1 MSSESSPVQHEGE
14 RGSTVDQVAE
24 LLMADEPTVD
34 EDIKKEEA
42 VHRPNDDDLV
52 DDSEESE
59 VVEAQESDDDV
70 EYDDETDDSNEL
82 ETDDDDGLAAL
93 AKELGLDA
101 DKLTLSEDGETILVN
116 LKVNGKD
123 QQIDLKEAI
132 SQTQFSKA
140 NDEKARNLA
149 EERKTF
155 ESERQQV
162 AQAYGQQLQQIRGLG
177 EMLQQKLMQDFNGID
192 WDRLRVTDPGE
203 WTAKQREFEIR
214 NQELQQ
220 AGQMLGQ
227 QMRAEQEQQ
236 SQQEAQWRAEV
247 LQSEREQMI
256 EHNPSWRDEERMK
269 GDLTKIVEYA
279 KSTGFSD
286 DELQNVIFSR
296 HVEVLKKAMLYD
308 QGKTVA
314 DKKVKQPPRVQRASN
329 GRFVKQKGG
338 KVQKL
343 IERAQNA
350 KGANKRDAQADAVA
364 ALLMGE

>member
-1 MSSESSPVQHEGE
+1 MSSESNQQFEGE
-14 RGSTVDQVAE
+14 RGNTVDQVADYLTSLDAPE
-24 LLMADEPTVD
+24 EEST
-34 EDIKKEEA
+34 EDQA
-42 VHRPNDDDLV
+42 NFRFNDDDLI

-59 VVEAQESDDDV
+59 VTSAQESDDV
-70 EYDDETDDSNEL
+70 EYDETDDSNEL
-82 ETDDDDGLAAL
+82 ETDDSDGLAAL
-93 AKELGLDA
+93 AEELGLDA
-101 DKLTLSEDGETILVN
+101 DKLILSEDGDIQIRLR
-116 LKVNGKD
+116 VNGKD
-123 QQIDLKEAI
+123 EKVDLKQAI
-132 SQTQFSKA
+132 AGTQFSRA
-140 NDEKARNLA
+140 NDEKARVLA
-149 EERKTF
+149 DERKSF

-162 AQAYGQQLQQIRGLG
+162 AQAYQQQLQQIRGLG
-177 EMLQQKLMQDFNGID
+177 EMLQQKLMQDFQGVD
-192 WDRLRVTDPGE
+192 WDRLRATDPGE
-203 WTAKQREFEIR
+203 WTAKQREFELR

-227 QMRAEQEQQ
+227 QMQAEQDQQ
-236 SQQEAQWRAEV
+236 SQQEAQQRAAI
-247 LQSEREQMI
+247 LNSEREQMI
-256 EHNPSWRDEERMK
+256 DNNPSWRDEERMK

-279 KSTGFSD
+279 KSSGFD
-286 DELQNVIFSR
+286 DEELQDVIYSR

-314 DKKVKQPPRVQRASN
+314 DKKVKQAPKTQRASN

>member
-14 RGSTVDQVAE
+14 RGNTVDQVAE

-34 EDIKKEEA
+34 EDMKTEEA

-59 VVEAQESDDDV
+59 VVEAHESDDEIEDP
-70 EYDDETDDSNEL
+70 ETDDSNEL
-82 ETDDDDGLAAL
+82 ETDDDDDLAAL
-93 AKELGLDA
+93 AAELGLDA
-101 DKLTLSEDGETILVN
+101 DKLILSEDGEIQIQ
-116 LKVNGKD
+116 LKVNGKNEVV
-123 QQIDLKEAI
+123 DLKEAI

-149 EERKTF
+149 EEKKAF
-155 ESERQQV
+155 ESERAQV
-162 AQAYGQQLQQIRGLG
+162 AEAYGQQLQQIRGLG

-220 AGQMLGQ
+220 AGQMLGER
-227 QMRAEQEQQ
+227 MRLEQEQQ
-236 SQQEAQWRAEV
+236 SQQEAQQRAAI

-256 EHNPSWRDEERMK
+256 ENNPSWRDEERMK
-269 GDLTKIVEYA
+269 GDLAKVVEYA
-279 KSTGFSD
+279 KSSGFD
-286 DELQNVIFSR
+286 DEELQSVIYSR

-308 QGKTVA
+308 QGQTVA
-314 DKKVKQPPRVQRASN
+314 DKKVKKAPNMQRASN
-329 GRFVKQKGG
+329 GRFVKQKRGS
-338 KVQKL
+338 KVNKL

>member
-1 MSSESSPVQHEGE
+1 MSDSIPAQHEGE
-14 RGSTVDQVAE
+14 RGNTVDQVAE
-24 LLMADEPTVD
+24 LLMAEEPTVD
-34 EDIKKEEA
+34 EEIKKEER

-52 DDSEESE
+52 DDSEQSE
-59 VVEAQESDDDV
+59 VEAAQESDDEIEDP
-70 EYDDETDDSNEL
+70 ETDDSNEQ

-93 AKELGLDA
+93 AAELGLDA
-101 DKLTLSEDGETILVN
+101 DKLTLSEDGEVLVR

-123 QQIDLKEAI
+123 ETVDLKEAI
-132 SQTQFSKA
+132 AGTQFHKA
-140 NDEKARNLA
+140 NDEKARVLA
-149 EERKTF
+149 EERKIF
-155 ESERQQV
+155 ESEKAQV
-162 AQAYGQQLQQIRGLG
+162 AQSYQQQLQQIRGLG
-177 EMLQQKLMQDFNGID
+177 EMLQNKLMQDFQGID
-192 WDRLRVTDPGE
+192 WDRLRVTDPAE

-227 QMRAEQEQQ
+227 QMREEQERQ
-236 SQQEAQWRAEV
+236 SQQEAQQRAAI

-343 IERAQNA
+343 IERAQKA
-350 KGANKRDAQADAVA
+350 KGANKREAQADAVT
-364 ALLMGE
+364 ALLMGET

>member
-1 MSSESSPVQHEGE
+1 MSADSSPQQHEGE
-14 RGSTVDQVAE
+14 RGNTIDAVAD
-24 LLMADEPTVD
+24 LLLQEEPTV
-34 EDIKKEEA
+34 EVEEEKA

-59 VVEAQESDDDV
+59 VIEAQESDDEV
-70 EYDDETDDSNEL
+70 EDPETDDSNEL

-93 AKELGLDA
+93 AAELGLDA
-101 DKLTLSEDGETILVN
+101 DKLTLSEDGEILVN

-140 NDEKARNLA
+140 NDEKARTLA

-155 ESERQQV
+155 ESERKQV
-162 AQAYGQQLQQIRGLG
+162 ADAYQQQLQQVRGLG
-177 EMLQQKLMQDFNGID
+177 EMLQQKLMQDFQGVD

-203 WTAKQREFEIR
+203 WTAKQREFELR

-227 QMRAEQEQQ
+227 QMRAEQDQQ
-236 SQQEAQWRAEV
+236 SQQDAQWRAEV
-247 LQSEREQMI
+247 LQSEREKMI
-256 EHNPSWRDEERMK
+256 EHNPTWRDDERMK

-279 KSTGFSD
+279 KQSGFD
-286 DELQNVIFSR
+286 DEELQDVIYSR

-314 DKKVKQPPRVQRASN
+314 DKKVKQVPRVQRASN
-329 GRFVKQKGG
+329 GRFVKGSKNG
-338 KVQKL
+338 KVNKL

>member
-1 MSSESSPVQHEGE
+1 MSGESNQQFEGE
-14 RGSTVDQVAE
+14 RGNTVDQVAE

-34 EDIKKEEA
+34 EDMKKEEA

-93 AKELGLDA
+93 AAELGLDA
-101 DKLTLSEDGETILVN
+101 DKLVLSEDGDIQIQ
-116 LKVNGKD
+116 LKVNGKNEVV
-123 QQIDLKEAI
+123 DLKEAI

-140 NDEKARNLA
+140 NDEKARNIA
-149 EERKTF
+149 EERKAF

-162 AQAYGQQLQQIRGLG
+162 AEAYGQQLQQIRGLG
-177 EMLQQKLMQDFNGID
+177 EMLQQKLMQDFSGID
-192 WDRLRVTDPGE
+192 WDRLRVSDPAE

-247 LQSEREQMI
+247 LQSEREKMI
-256 EHNPSWRDEERMK
+256 ENNPSWRDEEKMK
-269 GDLTKIVEYA
+269 AGLTDVVGYA
-279 KSTGFSD
+279 KSVGFSD
-286 DELQNVIFSR
+286 EELQDVIYSR

-314 DKKVKQPPRVQRASN
+314 EKKVKQAPKMQRASN
-329 GRFVKQKGG
+329 GRFVKQKRGS
-338 KVQKL
+338 KVSKL

-350 KGANKRDAQADAVA
+350 KGANKREAQADAVA

>member
-1 MSSESSPVQHEGE
+1 MSESSPAVHEGE
-14 RGSTVDQVAE
+14 RGNTVDAVAE
-24 LLMADEPTVD
+24 LLMADDVTVG
-34 EDIKKEEA
+34 EDIRKEEEA

-52 DDSEESE
+52 DDSEEVSE
-59 VVEAQESDDDV
+59 GIEAQESDDVD
-70 EYDDETDDSNEL
+70 YDETDDSNEL

-93 AKELGLDA
+93 ATELGLDA
-101 DKLTLSEDGETILVN
+101 DKLILSEDGDIQIQ
-116 LKVNGKD
+116 LKVNGKNEVV
-123 QQIDLKEAI
+123 DLKEAI

-140 NDEKARNLA
+140 NDEKARNIA
-149 EERKTF
+149 EEKKVF
-155 ESERQQV
+155 ESERAQV
-162 AQAYGQQLQQIRGLG
+162 AQVYQQQLQQIRGLG
-177 EMLQQKLMQDFNGID
+177 EMLQNKLMQDFQGVD

-203 WTAKQREFEIR
+203 WTAKQREFEVR

-227 QMRAEQEQQ
+227 QMRVEQEQQ
-236 SQQEAQWRAEV
+236 SQQEAQERAV
-247 LQSEREQMI
+247 ILSSEREQMI

-279 KSTGFSD
+279 KSSGFND
-286 DELQNVIFSR
+286 EELQDVIYSR

-314 DKKVKQPPRVQRASN
+314 DKKVRQAPKMQRASN
-329 GRFVKQKGG
+329 GRFTKQKGG

-350 KGANKRDAQADAVA
+350 KGANKRDAQADAVT

>member
-1 MSSESSPVQHEGE
+1 MSESSPVVHEGE
-14 RGSTVDQVAE
+14 RGNTVDAVAE
-24 LLMADEPTVD
+24 LLMADDVAVG
-34 EDIKKEEA
+34 EDIRKEEEA

-52 DDSEESE
+52 DDSEEVSE
-59 VVEAQESDDDV
+59 GIEAQESDDVD
-70 EYDDETDDSNEL
+70 YDETDDSNEL

-93 AKELGLDA
+93 AAELGLDA
-101 DKLTLSEDGETILVN
+101 DKLILSEDGDIQIQ
-116 LKVNGKD
+116 LKVNGKNEVV
-123 QQIDLKEAI
+123 DLKEAI

-140 NDEKARNLA
+140 NDEKARNIA
-149 EERKTF
+149 EERKAF
-155 ESERQQV
+155 ESERAQV
-162 AQAYGQQLQQIRGLG
+162 AEAYQQQLQQIRGLG
-177 EMLQQKLMQDFNGID
+177 EMLQNKLMQDFQGVD

-203 WTAKQREFEIR
+203 WTAKQREFELR

-227 QMRAEQEQQ
+227 QMRVEQEQQ
-236 SQQEAQWRAEV
+236 SQQEAQQRAEI
-247 LQSEREQMI
+247 LNSEREQMI
-256 EHNPSWRDEERMK
+256 EHNPSWRDEEKMK

-279 KSTGFSD
+279 KSSGFD
-286 DELQNVIFSR
+286 DEELQDVIYSR

-314 DKKVKQPPRVQRASN
+314 DKKVKQAPKMQRASN

-350 KGANKRDAQADAVA
+350 KGANKRDAQADAVT

>member
-1 MSSESSPVQHEGE
+1 MDANSNPQHEGE
-14 RGSTVDQVAE
+14 RGNTVDQVAE
-24 LLMADEPTVD
+24 LLMADEPTVED
-34 EDIKKEEA
+34 EVKKEEA

-59 VVEAQESDDDV
+59 VVEAQESDDEV
-70 EYDDETDDSNEL
+70 EDPETDDSNEL
-82 ETDDDDGLAAL
+82 ETEDDDGLAAL
-93 AKELGLDA
+93 AAELGLDG
-101 DKLTLSEDGETILVN
+101 DKLTLSEDGEVLVK

-123 QQIDLKEAI
+123 ETVDLKEAI
-132 SQTQFSKA
+132 AGTQFHKA
-140 NDEKARNLA
+140 NDEKARVLA

-155 ESERQQV
+155 ESERTQV
-162 AQAYGQQLQQIRGLG
+162 AQAYQNQLQQIRGLG
-177 EMLQQKLMQDFNGID
+177 EMLQQKLMQDFQGID

-203 WTAKQREFEIR
+203 WTAKQREFELR

-227 QMRAEQEQQ
+227 QMRVEQEQQ
-236 SQQEAQWRAEV
+236 SQQEAQQRAAI
-247 LQSEREQMI
+247 LSSEREQMI

-279 KSTGFSD
+279 KSSGFD
-286 DELQNVIFSR
+286 DEELQDVIYSR

-314 DKKVKQPPRVQRASN
+314 DKKVKQAPRVQRASN

-350 KGANKRDAQADAVA
+350 KGANKRDAQADAVT
-364 ALLMGE
+364 ALLMGET